1 MLIQESNSVLL
12 IKHKKKYMFGAIFM
26 VLVVLFFFMVPPV
39 EGLKLAPWRMLGLII
54 IMVGL
59 WILDLFPLA
68 VVGVIPLVYGPLMG
82 VADVKVILPYY
93 SESVIF
99 LTLGGLALGVA
110 METSG
115 LHKRIALFT
124 LSKVGSSL
132 SIQLFAFMGT
142 TALLSMWIN
151 NTSTVVMLLPVAISV
166 INALSITTKD
176 NNFAKALLL
185 GMAYA
190 ASIGGIGT
198 LIGTSTNFVM
208 VGILESQANIKID
221 FLDWMKIGVP
231 LMLILLVVAYFL
243 IIYLFKI
250 NKIKLDSNFNFKAEY
265 DKLGLMTTT
274 EKLVISIFFI
284 TAFLWMGKALI
295 NDILGIKLSDEITS
309 VFAFTLLFTVP
320 TSLKEKR
327 FVLNMDDFKKI
338 QFHILLLLGGGMALA
353 GLSSKSG
360 LDLYVSTKLDFLSA
374 VPVYLMI
381 LGIVT
386 LIIFATELTSNNAIV
401 ASFLPL
407 FIVFA
412 KSFGINPLLLAL
424 PLTLSASLA
433 FMLPVA
439 TPPNAVI
446 FSSGQIKITDM
457 VKTGIWLNLICIA
470 IVSAYSYYVIPYIFN
485 L

>member
-1 MLIQESNSVLL
+1 MLNHSSNGLLL
-12 IKHKKKYMFGAIFM
+12 IKHKKKYMFAAISM
-26 VLVVLFFFMVPPV
+26 VLIVLFFLFTSPI
-39 EGLKLAPWRMLGLII
+39 EGLNIASWRMLGLII

-68 VVGVIPLVYGPLMG
+68 VVGLIPLVYAPLMG
-82 VADVKVILPYY
+82 VADIKAILPYY

-250 NKIKLDSNFNFKAEY
+250 NKMKIDSAFNFKAEY
-265 DKLGLMTTT
+265 DKLGLITNT
-274 EKLVISIFFI
+274 EKLVIAIFFI
-284 TAFLWMGKALI
+284 TAFLWMFKALI
-295 NDILGIKLSDEITS
+295 NDIFAIKLSDEITS

-353 GLSSKSG
+353 GLSSKTG
-360 LDLYVSTKLDFLSA
+360 LDLYVSTKLAFLSA
-374 VPVYLMI
+374 IPVYLMI

-386 LIIFATELTSNNAIV
+386 LIIFTTELTSNNAIV

-457 VKTGIWLNLICIA
+457 VKTGVWLNLICIA
-470 IVSAYSYYVIPYIFN
+470 IVSIYSYYVIPYIFN